1 MSSPSVILSDIFG
14 VSRDGSSQQD
24 SPWDKLSGKIKEEIK
39 DIKWPASLSGFSK
52 KTGEL
57 LNIKIPDILVASW
70 KKEQAVQD
78 IIDES
83 ATSPDETFYIE
94 LVEHTIKSEHHPY
107 IELIAKGMVLKKIDF
122 LLSILF
128 KLKGF
133 VLKIKDG
140 TIEEI
145 QTGNCEIEGTFKY
158 QDITLARKELSPIKL
173 PGTIPVN
180 GIPPD
185 GAVR

>member
-1 MSSPSVILSDIFG
+1 
-14 VSRDGSSQQD
+14 
-24 SPWDKLSGKIKEEIK
+24 
-39 DIKWPASLSGFSK
+39 
-52 KTGEL
+52 
-57 LNIKIPDILVASW
+57 
-70 KKEQAVQD
+70 
-78 IIDES
+78 
-83 ATSPDETFYIE
+83 
-94 LVEHTIKSEHHPY
+94 
-107 IELIAKGMVLKKIDF
+107 LIAKGVVLKKIDF

-140 TIEEI
+140 KIEEI
-145 QTGNCEIEGTFKY
+145 QTGNCQIEGTFKY